1 MVLVGE
7 EFSPQD
13 VLQLVTQIVS
23 RTGATALEYH
33 DERGPRC
40 LTGQARDERYHVPV
54 TVGGAQRCRQIALT
68 LWLHDPHVNVTNWQ
82 QELRERITAEQRRA
96 VLRIKDVWHR
106 RPEYP
111 VQVSGLDV
119 YTAVIDDGVRTP
131 RQFAAWLASRGPPAI

>member
-1 MVLVGE
+1 M
-7 EFSPQD
+7 
-13 VLQLVTQIVS
+13 
-23 RTGATALEYH
+23 
-33 DERGPRC
+33 
-40 LTGQARDERYHVPV
+40 
-54 TVGGAQRCRQIALT
+54 
-68 LWLHDPHVNVTNWQ
+68 WLHDPHVNVTNWQ